1 MQNISSE
8 GEGSL
13 QLNETSGPNTDTTPS
28 AQLQPSIDPQI
39 NSSQEQSSVKVS
51 NNVTRLPVTA

>member
-13 QLNETSGPNTDTTPS
+13 QLNETSGPNTDPTPS
-28 AQLQPSIDPQI
+28 AQLHNLQLNLKLIQ
-39 NSSQEQSSVKVS
+39 VK
-51 NNVTRLPVTA
+51 NKAL